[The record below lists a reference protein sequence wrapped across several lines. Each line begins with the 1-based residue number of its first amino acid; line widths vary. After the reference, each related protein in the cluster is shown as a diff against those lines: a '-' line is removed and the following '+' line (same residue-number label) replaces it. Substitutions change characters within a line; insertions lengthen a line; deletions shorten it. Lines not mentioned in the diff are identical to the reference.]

1 MPCSAATTK
10 NRILTAA
17 YDLLY
22 KGGFARVSM
31 DAIAANAGVT
41 KRTLYYHFDSKDAL
55 VAAVLHHQHLHALAR
70 IQRWCSESAKSP
82 EEFLAELFRELE
94 SWASEPKWLGSG
106 FTRLTM
112 ELSDMPGH
120 PARHAAHQHKLA
132 IEDWLAAELKRL
144 GAPHP
149 KQLAR
154 QVALLL
160 EGSLSLMLIHRD
172 TSYAGVAAKAATRL
186 AQNHMK

>member
-1 MPCSAATTK
+1 MPRSAAATK
-10 NRILTAA
+10 SRILTAA

-22 KGGFARVSM
+22 KVGFARVSM
-31 DAIAANAGVT
+31 DAIAAKAGVT

-55 VAAVLHHQHLHALAR
+55 VAAVLYHQHFHALAR
-70 IQRWCSESAKSP
+70 IQRWCSESSRSP
-82 EEFLAELFRELE
+82 GEFLAELFSELE

-132 IEDWLAAELKRL
+132 IENWLAAELKRL

-160 EGSLSLMLIHRD
+160 EGSLSLMLIHRNS
-172 TSYAGVAAKAATRL
+172 SYAAVAAKAATRL
-186 AQNHMK
+186 AKSYMK